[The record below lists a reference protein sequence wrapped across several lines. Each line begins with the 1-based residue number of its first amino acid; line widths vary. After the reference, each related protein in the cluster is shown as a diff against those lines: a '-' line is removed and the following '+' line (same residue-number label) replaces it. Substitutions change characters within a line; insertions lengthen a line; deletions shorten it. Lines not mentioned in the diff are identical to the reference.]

1 VEERQGT
8 VPSHPSEP
16 SPASDQEDLAT
27 LTAAL
32 ETAGDLP
39 LDERLALLRRTEE
52 AIARSLE
59 GLDGL

>member
-1 VEERQGT
+1 MTEARVDERQGT
-8 VPSHPSEP
+8 SP
-16 SPASDQEDLAT
+16 SPAPDQDDLAA
-27 LTAAL
+27 LTEAL
-32 ETAGDLP
+32 EAADGLP